1 MTIALVLAVLIALA
15 IVVLACVLK
24 AQAKKLKAAEAR
36 AAQAERDRAGYRRA
50 FDDAEERAFNLQL
63 ALKKNS
69 RVEKEANNERQELAA
84 TPDSELVNRANN
96 LFGGVSDK
104 PQD

>member
-1 MTIALVLAVLIALA
+1 MTMAIALAVLIALA

-24 AQAKKLKAAEAR
+24 AQAKKLKAAQAR
-36 AAQAERDRAGYRRA
+36 AEQAERDRTGYQQAIESAELRA
-50 FDDAEERAFNLQL
+50 SR
-63 ALKKNS
+63 LKQSLTKNVG
-69 RVEKEANNERQELAA
+69 VEKEANNERQELAA
-84 TPDSELVNRANN
+84 TPNTELVNRANS